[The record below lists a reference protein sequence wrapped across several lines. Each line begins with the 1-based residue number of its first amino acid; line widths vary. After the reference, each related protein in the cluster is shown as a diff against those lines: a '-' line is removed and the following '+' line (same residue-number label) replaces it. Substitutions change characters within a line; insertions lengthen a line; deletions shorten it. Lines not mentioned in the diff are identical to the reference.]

1 MKRALLFISWLSLV
15 VVPYRAALAAED
27 SSFEAQMLEAHK
39 TILSPAAAPHKGFAP
54 QAARSP
60 ISEKEPALFVEMF
73 VDWSRPGELDI
84 TEQNLKLDVFG
95 DRNWSTSVIVFTG
108 DLKATAKP
116 IFPTDSSNGY
126 QLIGP
131 DMDIS
136 ITRAGPVRRGYF
148 ISGTYKRPDRTEP
161 ILLTIYLAPL
171 DDGWD
176 ISAKGMSLRVRDG
189 AYNTIKGR
197 INRNEIGKLELGILG
212 ACLGAVRYFPTK

>member
-1 MKRALLFISWLSLV
+1 MKRALLFISWLSLMV
-15 VVPYRAALAAED
+15 VTYRAVLAVEV
-27 SSFEAQMLEAHK
+27 SSFESQLLEARK
-39 TILSPAAAPHKGFAP
+39 TILSQADSTHKESIPHIANDLG
-54 QAARSP
+54 
-60 ISEKEPALFVEMF
+60 SEKDPRIFVEMF
-73 VDWSRPGELDI
+73 VSWSRPGELSV
-84 TEQNLKLDVFG
+84 TEQNLKLNVLG

-126 QLIGP
+126 QLIGS

-161 ILLTIYLAPL
+161 ILLTIYLAPS

-176 ISAKGMSLRVRDG
+176 ISAKGMSLRVRDNV
-189 AYNTIKGR
+189 YDTIEGR

-212 ACLGAVRYFPTK
+212 ACLGAVRYFPQ